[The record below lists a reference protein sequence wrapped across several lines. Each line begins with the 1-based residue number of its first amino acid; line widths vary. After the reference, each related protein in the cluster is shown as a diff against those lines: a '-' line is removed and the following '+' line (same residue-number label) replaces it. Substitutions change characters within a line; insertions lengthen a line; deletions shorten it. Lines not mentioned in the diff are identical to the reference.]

1 MYITADIHVHLW
13 YPFADIDGMDYC
25 SVRAVHEKQ
34 VCPEHLLQSHTPWK
48 RFLSSI
54 IVIKIRFVKTKLWIN
69 FVEHYTLSIL
79 YVYCWQYFLCRF
91 KKKKKPWFLMIQI
104 NLTMLKKRSNCKTQG
119 RVKIEKFGMAVI
131 LYTRVHVNTFKLY
144 MSFQWCRCFVN
155 LFVSLEYKKHLPPPF
170 L

>member
-1 MYITADIHVHLW
+1 MKNKSAPSICYSLIPCGSDFWA
-13 YPFADIDGMDYC
+13 
-25 SVRAVHEKQ
+25 
-34 VCPEHLLQSHTPWK
+34 LL
-48 RFLSSI
+48 LSLKLDLLKLNYESI
-54 IVIKIRFVKTKLWIN
+54 

-79 YVYCWQYFLCRF
+79 YVYCWQYFLYRF
-91 KKKKKPWFLMIQI
+91 FLKKKPWFLMIQI

-119 RVKIEKFGMAVI
+119 RVKTEKFGMAVI
-131 LYTRVHVNTFKLY
+131 LYTHVHVNTFKLY